1 MITIILTST
10 VHVNFKK
17 DCLVQI
23 NVQDRLKTYL
33 KSVYQWLEKTNFHI
47 ILVENSG
54 YTFPE
59 LDNEKELYKDR
70 FEVITLDESD
80 EPVYLRHAKSKG
92 ASEIFSIHYA
102 FIKSKLINAS
112 TFIIKVT
119 ARFFIPDLEDYLSQY
134 DLNEYDCLTQNDRD
148 RCEMVGC
155 HYNYFSA
162 IFNIYLLD
170 IKNFNGHIEDIW
182 KLRTSK
188 YKNLV
193 CHPFKIAPTHR
204 GGADEVYTII

>member
-17 DCLVQI
+17 HFLVQV
-23 NVQDRLKTYL
+23 NANDRLQTYL
-33 KSVYQWLEKTNFHI
+33 KSVYQWLEKTIFHI

-59 LDNEKELYKDR
+59 LDNEKQLYKDR
-70 FEVITLDESD
+70 FEVITLNESD
-80 EPVYLRHAKSKG
+80 EPSFSRNVKSKG

-102 FIKSKLINAS
+102 FKKSKMIHAS

-119 ARFFIPDLEDYLSQY
+119 ARFFIPELEKYLTQY
-134 DLNEYDCLTQNDRD
+134 DLNEYDCLTQHDRD

-155 HYNYFSA
+155 HYTYFST
-162 IFNIYLLD
+162 IFNIYLFD
-170 IKNFNGHIEDIW
+170 IKDFNGHIEDIW
-182 KLRTSK
+182 KLRTSN
-188 YKNLV
+188 YKNLA
-193 CHPFKIAPTHR
+193 CEPFKISPTLR
-204 GGADEVYTII
+204 GSADEVYTFI